1 MPLRLLK
8 LFLVFATFAWCAMIL
23 HASDSISYEA
33 VSVKAPFEMPAI
45 QVPVFP
51 NREFVV
57 TNFGAVAGGN
67 ISEIIRKAIASSLVS
82 RPPSPVSSPQGEDI
96 ALHGF

>member
-1 MPLRLLK
+1 MSFCLPR
-8 LFLVFATFAWCAMIL
+8 LFLVFTMFMLGAMIS
-23 HASDSISYEA
+23 HAADSVSYGS
-33 VSVKAPFEMPAI
+33 VSVKARFEMPAI

-51 NREFVV
+51 QREFVV